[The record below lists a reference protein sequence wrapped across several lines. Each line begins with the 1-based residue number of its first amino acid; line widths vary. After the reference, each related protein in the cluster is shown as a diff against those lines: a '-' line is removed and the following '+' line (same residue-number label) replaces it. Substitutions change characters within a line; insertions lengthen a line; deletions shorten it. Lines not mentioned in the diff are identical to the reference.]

1 MTGYEETIMYTA
13 NDIRFDS
20 PMKDGRPVRTSARTR
35 AFAKASLDGRYG
47 REALKTP
54 FVTLSDTAGLSPRQC
69 YDRAISEIAA
79 GAPLRIVTDA
89 DGMPVE
95 LLSGAA
101 TLGAAIHHVVPA
113 TADGQNPVCGSVSH
127 LTCNFDRVVREGMD
141 AYRARILARMEDAS
155 LTDLQRE
162 VLLSQLNAW
171 NAMKTYHTRYLD
183 LLCAR
188 MEQAKNDAEKAH
200 YKALYDTLTAVPFS
214 PAKTFR
220 QGVQSIWFTFS
231 FIRLCGNWP
240 GIGRMDLMLEDLYQ
254 HDLAAGVITEADAR
268 ELLAHFFIKGC
279 EWIHLT
285 ERGSGDAQHY
295 QNLVLGGVDENG
307 VDRTG
312 DVTRLM
318 LEIVEEFPIAD
329 YPIAVRVGHGSP
341 AWIKTKMA
349 EVIRHGSGVV
359 AMYNEDLII
368 DSLVGFGY
376 DLREARQFAND
387 GCWEVQIP
395 GRTRFGYQ
403 PMDLYGIFLR
413 EVLRLDEEVPAVFD
427 DFDAMYGAFR
437 CKMDAVLDGFH
448 AGADHFFWDDPS
460 GVVDLFEDGCIESAR
475 SYYNGGPVYN
485 ALSPH
490 FGGIPDTA
498 NAMYA
503 IRKLV
508 FEEQRLSFADFM
520 HILKNNW
527 AGEEALRQYVRT
539 HYTCYGNDNDEV
551 DRIAAQIIRDFV
563 EDCRQVESRNDIL
576 RPPGISTFGRQ
587 IEWREMRPASPH
599 GFRRGDIL
607 AGNISPTPSTDTA
620 GATAIIRSACK
631 ADYSRLTCGTAL
643 DIRLDPKAVS
653 GESGITAI
661 VGLLGAFLA
670 LGGFFLQIDVI
681 DNAVLLD
688 AQAHPENHQSLS
700 VRISGWS
707 ARFVT
712 LDKNWQDM
720 VIERSIQG
728 V

>member
-1 MTGYEETIMYTA
+1 MTE
-13 NDIRFDS
+13 DIRFYS
-20 PMKDGRPVRTSARTR
+20 PMKEGRPIRTQERTR
-35 AFAKASLDGRYG
+35 RFAKESLDGKYG
-47 REALKTP
+47 REAMETMFIMLT
-54 FVTLSDTAGLSPRQC
+54 DTDGLSPRQI
-69 YDRAISEIAA
+69 YDCAITEIAQR
-79 GAPLRIVTDA
+79 APLRIVTDV
-89 DGMPVE
+89 DGAPLE

-101 TLGAAIHHVVPA
+101 TLGAAISHVVPA
-113 TADGQNPVCGSVSH
+113 SVDGINAVCGSVSH

-141 AYRARILARMEDAS
+141 VFRDRIISRMED
-155 LTDLQRE
+155 TDLTEQQRD

-171 NAMKTYHTRYLD
+171 EAMKTYHSRYLA
-183 LLCAR
+183 LLSER
-188 MEQAKNDAEKAH
+188 MEQAHHEEHRAH
-200 YKALYDTLTAVPFS
+200 YKALWDTLSHVPFS

-220 QGVQSIWFTFS
+220 EGVQSIWFTFS

-254 HDLAAGVITEADAR
+254 SDLAAGRITEAEAR

-295 QNLVLGGVDENG
+295 QNLVLGGVDEDG

-329 YPIAVRVGHGSP
+329 FPIAVRVGHTSP
-341 AWIKTKMA
+341 DWIRTKMA

-376 DLREARQFAND
+376 DLREARKFAND

-395 GRTRFGYQ
+395 GKTRFGYC
-403 PMDLYGIFLR
+403 PMDLYGMFLR
-413 EVLRLDEEVPAVFD
+413 EVLRLDDEISAVYD
-427 DFDAMYGAFR
+427 DFDAMYDAFR
-437 CKMDAVLDGFH
+437 EKMDAVLDGFH
-448 AGADHFFWDDPS
+448 AEADHYFFDS
-460 GVVDLFEDGCIESAR
+460 TTGVIDLFEDGCIESAC

-485 ALSPH
+485 VFSPH

-503 IRKLV
+503 IEKLV
-508 FEEQRLSFADFM
+508 FEEKKLSFADFM
-520 HILKNNW
+520 AVLKNNW
-527 AGEEALRQYVRT
+527 EGEEALRQYVRT
-539 HYTCYGNDNDEV
+539 HYSYYGNDNDAV
-551 DRIAAQIIRDFV
+551 DSIAARIIHDFV
-563 EDCRQVESRNDIL
+563 EDCRQVECRNGVL

-587 IEWREMRPASPH
+587 IEWREGRSASPH
-599 GFRRGDIL
+599 GFTRGTIL
-607 AGNISPTPSTDTA
+607 AGNISPTPSTDHA

-631 ADYSRLTCGTAL
+631 ADYSRLTCGTVL

-653 GESGITAI
+653 GEKGISAI
-661 VGLLGAFLA
+661 EGLLGAFLT

-688 AQAHPENHQSLS
+688 ARAHPENHQNLA

-712 LDKNWQDM
+712 LDQNWQDM
-720 VIERSIQG
+720 VIERTMQG

>member
-1 MTGYEETIMYTA
+1 MMNTTDE
-13 NDIRFDS
+13 IRFYS
-20 PMKDGRPVRTSARTR
+20 PMKEGRPIRTSEKTR
-35 AFAKASLDGRYG
+35 QFAKESLDGKYG

-54 FVTLSDTAGLSPRQC
+54 FVTLTDTDGLSPRQL
-69 YDRAISEIAA
+69 YDCAITEIAS
-79 GAPLRIVTDA
+79 GAPLRIVTDE
-89 DGMPVE
+89 DGAVQE
-95 LLSGAA
+95 LLCGAA
-101 TLGAAIHHVVPA
+101 TLGAAIRHVVPA
-113 TADGQNPVCGSVSH
+113 TVDGTNAVCGSVSH

-141 AYRARILARMEDAS
+141 VYRSRILSRMEDAS
-155 LTDLQRE
+155 LTALQRE
-162 VLLSQLNAW
+162 VLQSQLNAW

-183 LLCAR
+183 LLSVR
-188 MEQAKNDAEKAH
+188 MEQAKNDTEKAH
-200 YKALYDTLTAVPFS
+200 CKALYDTLSCVPFA

-254 HDLAAGVITEADAR
+254 NDLAAGILSEDEAR

-279 EWIHLT
+279 EWIHLSD
-285 ERGSGDAQHY
+285 RGSGDAQHY

-307 VDRTG
+307 IDRTG

-329 YPIAVRVGHGSP
+329 FPIAVRVGHASP

-387 GCWEVQIP
+387 GCWEIQIP
-395 GRTRFGYQ
+395 GRTRFIYR
-403 PMDLYGIFLR
+403 PMDLYGMFLR
-413 EVLRLDEEVPAVFD
+413 EVLCLDADVPAD
-427 DFDAMYGAFR
+427 YTDFDAMYAVFR
-437 CKMDAVLDGFH
+437 EKMDAVLDGFH
-448 AGADHFFWDDPS
+448 ADADHFFGDSPS
-460 GVVDLFEDGCIESAR
+460 GVIDLFEDGCIEKAR
-475 SYYNGGPVYN
+475 AYHNGGPVYN
-485 ALSPH
+485 AFSPH

-503 IRKLV
+503 IEKLV
-508 FEEQRLSFADFM
+508 FEEKRISFAEFM
-520 HILKNNW
+520 QILKDNW
-527 AGEEALRQYVRT
+527 EGHEPLRQYVRN
-539 HYTCYGNDNDEV
+539 HYTYYGNDSDAV
-551 DRIAAQIIRDFV
+551 DGIAARIIHDFV
-563 EDCRQVESRNDIL
+563 EDCRRVECRNDVL

-587 IEWREMRPASPH
+587 IEWREQRPASPH
-599 GFRRGDIL
+599 GFFRGDIL
-607 AGNISPTPSTDTA
+607 AGNISPTPSTDMA

-631 ADYSRLTCGTAL
+631 ADYSRLTCGTVL
-643 DIRLDPKAVS
+643 DIKLDPKAVS
-653 GESGITAI
+653 GERGVTAI
-661 VGLLGAFLA
+661 EGLLGAFLS
-670 LGGFFLQIDVI
+670 LGGFFLQIDVV

-688 AQAHPENHQSLS
+688 AQAHPENHQSLA

-720 VIERSIQG
+720 VIARSIQG

>member
-1 MTGYEETIMYTA
+1 MEE
-13 NDIRFDS
+13 IRFYS
-20 PMKDGRPVRTSARTR
+20 PMKEGRPIRTSEATR
-35 AFAKASLDGRYG
+35 RFAKESLDGKYG
-47 REALKTP
+47 REAMETM
-54 FVTLSDTAGLSPRQC
+54 FVTLADTDGLSPRQV
-69 YDRAISEIAA
+69 YDRAITEIAER
-79 GAPLRIVTDA
+79 APLRIVTDG
-89 DGMPVE
+89 DGEVVE

-101 TLGAAIHHVVPA
+101 TLGAAIRHIVPA
-113 TADGQNPVCGSVSH
+113 TVDGVNAVCNSVSH

-141 AYRARILARMEDAS
+141 SFRERITARMEDPA
-155 LTDLQRE
+155 LNDLQKE
-162 VLLSQLNAW
+162 VLASQLNAW
-171 NAMKTYHTRYLD
+171 NAMKIYHERYLA
-183 LLCAR
+183 LLSAR
-188 MEQAKNDAEKAH
+188 MASAQNDGERAR
-200 YKALYDTLTAVPFS
+200 YGALYDTLLRVPFS

-220 QGVQSIWFTFS
+220 EGVQSVWFTFS

-254 HDLAAGVITEADAR
+254 NDLAAGRITEHEAR

-285 ERGSGDAQHY
+285 GRGSGDAQHY
-295 QNLVLGGVDENG
+295 QNLVLGGVDEDG

-341 AWIKTKMA
+341 DWIKTKMA

-376 DLREARQFAND
+376 DLREARKFAND

-395 GRTRFGYQ
+395 GKTRFGYQ
-403 PMDLYGIFLR
+403 PMDLYGMFLR
-413 EVLRLDEEVPAVFD
+413 EVLRLDDGIPAVFEN
-427 DFDAMYGAFR
+427 FDELYGAFR
-437 CKMDAVLDGFH
+437 AKMDAVLDGFH
-448 AGADHFFWDDPS
+448 AGADHYFFDS
-460 GVVDLFEDGCIESAR
+460 ATGVIDLFEDGCIESAR
-475 SYYNGGPVYN
+475 SYYNGGPIYN

-503 IRKLV
+503 IEKLV
-508 FEEQRLSFADFM
+508 FEEKKLSFAEFM
-520 HILKNNW
+520 EILRQNW
-527 AGEEALRQYVRT
+527 EGRETLRQYVRN
-539 HYTCYGNDNDEV
+539 HYTYYGNDNDEV
-551 DRIAAQIIRDFV
+551 DEIAARIVHDFV
-563 EDCRQVESRNDIL
+563 EDSRQVECRNDVL

-587 IEWREMRPASPH
+587 IDWKDQRPASPH
-599 GFRRGDIL
+599 GFVRGTIL
-607 AGNISPTPSTDTA
+607 AGNISPTPSTDLT

-631 ADYSRLTCGTAL
+631 ADYSRLSCGTVL
-643 DIRLDPKAVS
+643 DIKLDPKAAS
-653 GESGITAI
+653 GEKGVLAI
-661 VGLLGAFLA
+661 EGLLGAFLS
-670 LGGFFLQIDVI
+670 LGGFFLQIDVV

-688 AQAHPENHQSLS
+688 AQAHPEKHQSLA

>member
-1 MTGYEETIMYTA
+1 MNAYEE
-13 NDIRFDS
+13 IRFAT
-20 PMKDGRPVRTSARTR
+20 PMKEGRPIRTSARTR
-35 AFAKASLDGRYG
+35 AFAKESLDGRYG
-47 REALKTP
+47 REALQTP
-54 FVTLSDTAGLSPRQC
+54 FVTLTDTEGLSPRQL
-69 YDRAISEIAA
+69 YDRAITEIAVR
-79 GAPLRIVTDA
+79 APLRIVTDE

-101 TLGAAIHHVVPA
+101 TLGAAIRHVVPA

-171 NAMKTYHTRYLD
+171 NAMKTYHTRYLH
-183 LLCAR
+183 LLSER
-188 MEQAKNDAEKAH
+188 MAQAKNDAEKAH
-200 YKALYDTLTAVPFS
+200 YKALFDTLSVVPFS

-240 GIGRMDLMLEDLYQ
+240 GIGRMDLMLEDLYRQ
-254 HDLAAGVITEADAR
+254 DIAAGTLSEAEAR

-279 EWIHLT
+279 EWIHLSD
-285 ERGSGDAQHY
+285 RGSGDAQHY

-329 YPIAVRVGHGSP
+329 YPIAVRVGCTSP

-376 DLREARQFAND
+376 DLREARRFAND
-387 GCWEVQIP
+387 GCWEIQIP
-395 GRTRFGYQ
+395 GRTRFIYR
-403 PMDLYGIFLR
+403 PMDLYGMFLR
-413 EVLRLDEEVPAVFD
+413 EVLCLDAEEPAD
-427 DFDAMYGAFR
+427 YADFDAMYVVFR
-437 CKMDAVLDGFH
+437 EKMDGVLDGFH
-448 AGADHFFWDDPS
+448 ADADRFFWDGPS
-460 GVVDLFEDGCIESAR
+460 GVIDLFEDGCIERAR
-475 SYYNGGPVYN
+475 AYHNGGPVYN
-485 ALSPH
+485 AFSPH

-503 IRKLV
+503 IEKLV
-508 FEEQRLSFADFM
+508 FEEKRLSFADFM

-539 HYTCYGNDNDEV
+539 HYTYYGNDNDAV
-551 DRIAAQIIRDFV
+551 DRIAAQIIHDFV
-563 EDCRQVESRNDIL
+563 EDCRQVECRNDVL

-587 IEWREMRPASPH
+587 IEWREQRPASPH
-599 GFRRGDIL
+599 GFFRGDIL

-631 ADYSRLTCGTAL
+631 ADYSRLTCGTVL
-643 DIRLDPKAVS
+643 DLRLDPKAVS
-653 GESGITAI
+653 GERGITAI
-661 VGLLGAFLA
+661 EGLLGAFLT
-670 LGGFFLQIDVI
+670 LGGFFLQIDVV

-688 AQAHPENHQSLS
+688 AQVHPENHQSLA

-712 LDKNWQDM
+712 LDRSWQDM

>member
-1 MTGYEETIMYTA
+1 MDKTQE
-13 NDIRFDS
+13 IRFYS
-20 PMKDGRPVRTSARTR
+20 PIGEGRPVRTSQRTR
-35 AFAKASLDGRYG
+35 AYAKESLDGKYG
-47 REALKTP
+47 REALAQPYVRIDGT
-54 FVTLSDTAGLSPRQC
+54 DGLTQRQI
-69 YDRAISEIAA
+69 YDRAITAIAEQ
-79 GAPLRIVTDA
+79 APLRICTDD
-89 DGMPVE
+89 DGMPLE

-113 TADGQNPVCGSVSH
+113 TADGTNAVCGSVSH

-141 AYRARILARMEDAS
+141 AFRERIAARLEDDT
-155 LTDLQRE
+155 LTALQRE
-162 VLLSQLNAW
+162 VLLSQMNAW
-171 NAMKTYHTRYLD
+171 NAMKTYHARYLA
-183 LLCAR
+183 LLSERTA
-188 MEQAKNDAEKAH
+188 QAKSDAEKMH
-200 YKALYDTLTAVPFS
+200 YRALYDTLSVVPFS

-240 GIGRMDLMLEDLYQ
+240 GIGRMDLMLEELYRQ
-254 HDLAAGVITEADAR
+254 DIAAGILTEADAR

-285 ERGSGDAQHY
+285 SRGSGDAQHY

-307 VDRTG
+307 IDRTG

-329 YPIAVRVGHGSP
+329 FPIAVRIGHGSP

-395 GRTRFGYQ
+395 GRTHFIYR
-403 PMDLYGIFLR
+403 PMDLYGMFLR
-413 EVLRLDEEVPAVFD
+413 EVLCLGAEEPAD
-427 DFDAMYGAFR
+427 YADFEAMYTVFR
-437 CKMDAVLDGFH
+437 EKMDAVLAGFH
-448 AGADHFFWDDPS
+448 DDADHFFWDDPS
-460 GVVDLFEDGCIESAR
+460 GVIDLFEDGCIEKACA
-475 SYYNGGPVYN
+475 YHNGGPVYN
-485 ALSPH
+485 AYSPH

-503 IRKLV
+503 IERLV
-508 FEEQRLSFADFM
+508 FAEKRLSFADFM

-527 AGEEALRQYVRT
+527 EGEEALRQYVRT
-539 HYTCYGNDNDEV
+539 HYTYYGNDNDAV
-551 DRIAAQIIRDFV
+551 DGIAARIIHDYV
-563 EDCRQVESRNDIL
+563 EDCRQVECRNDVL

-587 IEWREMRPASPH
+587 IEWREQRPASPH
-599 GFRRGDIL
+599 GFVRGSIL
-607 AGNISPTPSTDTA
+607 AGNISPTPSTDMA

-631 ADYSRLTCGTAL
+631 ADYTRLTCGTVL

-653 GESGITAI
+653 GERGVTAI
-661 VGLLGAFLA
+661 EALLGAFLT
-670 LGGFFLQIDVI
+670 LGGFFLQIDVV

-688 AQAHPENHQSLS
+688 AQAHPENHQSLA

-712 LDKNWQDM
+712 LDKHWQDM
-720 VIERSIQG
+720 VIERTTQN

>member
-1 MTGYEETIMYTA
+1 MMEE
-13 NDIRFDS
+13 IRFYS
-20 PMKDGRPVRTSARTR
+20 PIKEGRPVRTSDGTR
-35 AFAKASLDGRYG
+35 RFAKDSLDGKYG
-47 REALKTP
+47 SEALAHP
-54 FVTLSDTAGLSPRQC
+54 FVTLTDTEGLSPRQL
-69 YDRAISEIAA
+69 YDRAVTEIAA
-79 GAPLRIVTDA
+79 YAPLRIVTDE
-89 DGMPVE
+89 DGAVRE

-101 TLGAAIHHVVPA
+101 TLGAAIRHVVPA
-113 TADGQNPVCGSVSH
+113 TVDGTNAVCGSISH
-127 LTCNFDRVVREGMD
+127 LTCNFDRVVREGLD
-141 AYRARILARMEDAS
+141 SFLARIDARMEDPV
-155 LTDLQRE
+155 LNEQQRE
-162 VLLSQLNAW
+162 VLQSQRNAW
-171 NAMKTYHTRYLD
+171 EAMKTYHTRYLAHLAD
-183 LLCAR
+183 GMA
-188 MEQAKNDAEKAH
+188 QAKTETEKAH
-200 YKALYDTLTAVPFS
+200 YKALYDTLSHVPFS

-220 QGVQSIWFTFS
+220 EGVQSVWFTFS

-254 HDLAAGVITEADAR
+254 NDLAAGVITEDEAR

-285 ERGSGDAQHY
+285 GRGSGDAQHY

-329 YPIAVRVGHGSP
+329 FPITVRVGKSSP
-341 AWIKTKMA
+341 AWIRTKMA

-376 DLREARQFAND
+376 DLREARKFAND
-387 GCWEVQIP
+387 GCWEIQIP
-395 GRTRFGYQ
+395 GRTRFIYS
-403 PMDLYGIFLR
+403 PMDLYGLFLR
-413 EVLRLDEEVPAVFD
+413 EVLRLDDEIPAVYD

-437 CKMDAVLDGFH
+437 EKMDAVLDGFH
-448 AGADHFFWDDPS
+448 AGADHLFGDSPS
-460 GVVDLFEDGCIESAR
+460 GVIDLFEDGCIEKAR
-475 SYYNGGPVYN
+475 AYHNGGPVYN

-503 IRKLV
+503 TQKLV
-508 FEEQRLSFADFM
+508 FEEKKLSFADFM
-520 HILKNNW
+520 EILKNNW
-527 AGEEALRQYVRT
+527 DGEEALRQYVRT
-539 HYTCYGNDNDEV
+539 HYTYYGNDNDEV
-551 DRIAAQIIRDFV
+551 DTIAARIIHDFV
-563 EDCRQVESRNDIL
+563 EDCRRVECRNDVL

-587 IEWREMRPASPH
+587 IEWREQRPASPH
-599 GFRRGDIL
+599 GFFRGDIL
-607 AGNISPTPSTDTA
+607 SGNISPTPSTDMA

-653 GESGITAI
+653 GERGITAI
-661 VGLLGAFLA
+661 EGLLGAFLT
-670 LGGFFLQIDVI
+670 LGGFFLQIDVV
-681 DNAVLLD
+681 DNAILLD
-688 AQAHPENHQSLS
+688 AQAHPENHQSLA

-712 LDKNWQDM
+712 LDKHWQDM
-720 VIERSIQG
+720 VIERSIQN

>member
-1 MTGYEETIMYTA
+1 MVA
-13 NDIRFDS
+13 
-20 PMKDGRPVRTSARTR
+20 
-35 AFAKASLDGRYG
+35 LD
-47 REALKTP
+47 
-54 FVTLSDTAGLSPRQC
+54 DTEGLSSRQL
-69 YDRAISEIAA
+69 YDRAITEIAA
-79 GAPLRIVTDA
+79 KAPLRIVADA
-89 DGMPVE
+89 DGAPLE
-95 LLSGAA
+95 LVCGAA
-101 TLGAAIHHVVPA
+101 TLGAAIRHVVPA
-113 TADGQNPVCGSVSH
+113 TADGTNAVCGSVSH

-141 AYRARILARMEDAS
+141 SFRDRITARMADEA
-155 LTDLQRE
+155 LTEQQRE
-162 VLLSQLNAW
+162 VLSSQLNAW
-171 NAMKTYHTRYLD
+171 NAMKVYHDRYLA
-183 LLCAR
+183 LLAER
-188 MEQAKNDAEKAH
+188 MGNTENEEHRAH
-200 YKALYDTLTAVPFS
+200 YKVLYETLSRVPFA

-220 QGVQSIWFTFS
+220 EGVQSIWFTFS

-240 GIGRMDLMLEDLYQ
+240 GIGRMDLMLDELY
-254 HDLAAGVITEADAR
+254 HADIASGRITEDEAR

-295 QNLVLGGVDENG
+295 QNLVLGGVDEDG
-307 VDRTG
+307 IDRTG

-329 YPIAVRVGHGSP
+329 FPIAVRVGHGSP
-341 AWIKTKMA
+341 DWIKTKMA

-376 DLREARQFAND
+376 DLREARKFAND

-403 PMDLYGIFLR
+403 PMDLYGMFLR
-413 EVLRLDEEVPAVFD
+413 EVLRLDDETPAVYD
-427 DFDAMYGAFR
+427 DFDALYGAFR
-437 CKMDAVLDGFH
+437 ERMDAVLDGFH
-448 AGADHFFWDDPS
+448 AGADHYFGDVPS
-460 GVVDLFEDGCIESAR
+460 GVIDLFEDGCIESAR

-503 IRKLV
+503 IKKLV
-508 FEEQRLSFADFM
+508 FEEKKLPFADFM
-520 HILKNNW
+520 DILRRNW
-527 AGEEALRQYVRT
+527 DGEETLRQYVRA
-539 HYTCYGNDNDEV
+539 HYTYYGNGNDEV
-551 DRIAAQIIRDFV
+551 DSIAARIVHDFT
-563 EDCRQVESRNDIL
+563 EDCRRVEKRNDVL

-587 IEWREMRPASPH
+587 IEWREARPASPH
-599 GFRRGDIL
+599 GFVRGSIL
-607 AGNISPTPSTDTA
+607 SGNISPTPSTDDQ

-631 ADYSRLTCGTAL
+631 IDYSRLTCGAAL
-643 DIRLDPKAVS
+643 DIRLDPKSVS
-653 GESGITAI
+653 GERGVGAI
-661 VGLLGAFLA
+661 EALLGAFLE

-681 DNAVLLD
+681 DNSVLLD
-688 AQAHPENHQSLS
+688 AQAHPENHQNLA

-712 LDKNWQDM
+712 LDKNWQNM
-720 VIERSIQG
+720 VIERTIQG